1 VHGILHLQGYD
12 HENDAE
18 AEAMEQLETQIVTN
32 LGYPAP
38 YLITENAI
46 AHG

>member
-1 VHGILHLQGYD
+1 V
-12 HENDAE
+12 
-18 AEAMEQLETQIVTN
+18 MEQLETQIVTN